1 MSRGFLTL
9 ICAPFIQAVIYSQ
22 SMAEKGWK
30 YIVTEIKGRKAMFFT
45 LDCKK
50 RIFYLK
56 IFAVCSSFF
65 LLTLW
70 SGFQVYAA
78 DAEAQPDTSE
88 KENSSYDY
96 SEYMEEFQSGS
107 GLMEALPDDA
117 QGILKSLDI
126 YGPDYNSILNI
137 DFSRAEGEIMK
148 LISGEAKTPFGA
160 FASVCGIMI
169 LFSILDGFRE
179 GLKSSPMGEVMGT
192 VSVLVVTSLLVMPVT
207 RLIESCAG
215 SLMVSAG
222 FLMAY
227 LPVFA
232 GIVISSGNSVSGA
245 SYYAIMIA
253 AGNVIAFL
261 ASRVVVPFMSIF
273 LGIGVM
279 GGISPQLK
287 LGGISSAISKA
298 VKWILG
304 FSMSVFSALLT
315 FNTLLT
321 ASADSV
327 ATRAVRFTVSSFV
340 PVVGSALSEAYRTVK
355 SGMGL
360 LKSGV
365 GVFVIIS
372 IAVIF
377 LPVLIQCILW
387 MASLGLCKVIGEILG
402 QNTVVTVLSGV
413 SAVLGIMIALI
424 LSVSTVFVISTTII
438 LVVGGGG

>member
-1 MSRGFLTL
+1 M
-9 ICAPFIQAVIYSQ
+9 I
-22 SMAEKGWK
+22 
-30 YIVTEIKGRKAMFFT
+30 FT
-45 LDCKK
+45 LDNKK

-56 IFAVCSSFF
+56 VFAICSSVFM
-65 LLTLW
+65 LTLW
-70 SGFQVYAA
+70 SVFQA
-78 DAEAQPDTSE
+78 DSLESVEQTGKNTSYETSE
-88 KENSSYDY
+88 EESEGSDY
-96 SEYMEEFQSGS
+96 LDYIEDFQKGS
-107 GLMEALPDDA
+107 QLIDALPDDA
-117 QGILKSLDI
+117 RELLNRLDI
-126 YGPDYNSILNI
+126 YGPDYSSLLDM
-137 DFSRAEGEIMK
+137 DFSKVAGEITG
-148 LISGEAKTPFGA
+148 LIFGEGKTPFGV

-169 LFSILDGFRE
+169 LFAVLDGFRE
-179 GLKSSPMGEVMGT
+179 GLKSSPMTEVMGT
-192 VSVLVVTSLLVMPVT
+192 VSVLAVTSLLVLPVT

-215 SLMVSAG
+215 SLLVSSS

-245 SYYAIMIA
+245 AYYSIMIA
-253 AGNVIAFL
+253 AGNVISLL
-261 ASRVVVPFMSIF
+261 ASRVVTPFMSIF

-279 GGISPQLK
+279 GGVSPQLK
-287 LGGISSAISKA
+287 LGGISSAISRA

-304 FSMSVFSALLT
+304 FSMSIFSALLT

-360 LKSGV
+360 LKSGI

-377 LPVLIQCILW
+377 LPVLVQCILW
-387 MASLGLCKVIGEILG
+387 MLSLSLCRVIGEILG
-402 QNTVVTVLSGV
+402 QSTVVTVLSGV
-413 SAVLGIMIALI
+413 SSVLGIMIALI

-438 LVVGGGG
+438 LVAGGSG

>member
-1 MSRGFLTL
+1 MNFTFDL
-9 ICAPFIQAVIYSQ
+9 
-22 SMAEKGWK
+22 K
-30 YIVTEIKGRKAMFFT
+30 RK
-45 LDCKK
+45 
-50 RIFYLK
+50 IFYLK
-56 IFAVCSSFF
+56 IFALCSSIF

-70 SGFQVYAA
+70 SVFQVDSLESGIKEESAVT
-78 DAEAQPDTSE
+78 ETSE
-88 KENSSYDY
+88 RDSEEGEDKEGSDY
-96 SEYMEEFQSGS
+96 LDYIENFQNGS
-107 GLMEALPDDA
+107 QLIEALPDDTR
-117 QGILKSLDI
+117 QLLNRLDI
-126 YGPDYNSILNI
+126 YGPDYSSILNM
-137 DFSRAEGEIMK
+137 DFSKVAGEIMT
-148 LISGEAKTPFGA
+148 LIFGEGKTPFGV

-169 LFSILDGFRE
+169 LFAVLDGFRE

-192 VSVLVVTSLLVMPVT
+192 VSVLAVTSLLVLPVT
-207 RLIESCAG
+207 KLIEGCAG
-215 SLMVSAG
+215 ALLVSSS

-245 SYYAIMIA
+245 AYYSIMIG
-253 AGNVIAFL
+253 AGNIISLL
-261 ASRVVVPFMSIF
+261 ASRVVTPFMSIF

-304 FSMSVFSALLT
+304 FSMSIFSALLT

-360 LKSGV
+360 LKSGI

-377 LPVLIQCILW
+377 LPVLVQCIMW
-387 MASLGLCKVIGEILG
+387 MLSLSICKVIGEILG

-413 SAVLGIMIALI
+413 SSVLGIMIALI

-438 LVVGGGG
+438 LVAGGSG

>member
-1 MSRGFLTL
+1 M
-9 ICAPFIQAVIYSQ
+9 I
-22 SMAEKGWK
+22 
-30 YIVTEIKGRKAMFFT
+30 FT
-45 LDCKK
+45 MDCKRK
-50 RIFYLK
+50 IFCLK
-56 IFAVCSSFF
+56 IFALSLGLF
-65 LLTLW
+65 LLIFLAP
-70 SGFQVYAA
+70 GFRVNAL
-78 DAEAQPDTSE
+78 EEPSPE
-88 KENSSYDY
+88 ENSRSGTAGEGEGGDSSDY
-96 SEYMEEFQSGS
+96 LEYIEDFQKG
-107 GLMEALPDDA
+107 GELIEALPDDSKE
-117 QGILKSLDI
+117 LLNRLEI
-126 YGPDYNSILNI
+126 YGPDYSSLLNM
-137 DFSRAEGEIMK
+137 DFSKVAQEIMGM
-148 LISGEAKTPFGA
+148 IFGEGKTPFGV
-160 FASVCGIMI
+160 FASICGIMI
-169 LFSILDGFRE
+169 LFAILDGFRE

-192 VSVLVVTSLLVMPVT
+192 VSVLAVTSIIVLPVT
-207 RLIESCAG
+207 KLIESCAG
-215 SLMVSAG
+215 ALLVSSS
-222 FLMAY
+222 FLLAY

-245 SYYAIMIA
+245 AYYSIMIGT
-253 AGNVIAFL
+253 GNVISLL
-261 ASRVVVPFMSIF
+261 ASRVVTPFMSIF

-287 LGGISSAISKA
+287 LGGISSAISRA

-304 FSMSVFSALLT
+304 FSMSIFSALLT

-387 MASLGLCKVIGEILG
+387 MMSLSLCRVIGEVLG
-402 QNTVVTVLSGV
+402 QNTVVSVLSGA

-438 LVVGGGG
+438 LVAGGVG

>member
-1 MSRGFLTL
+1 MN
-9 ICAPFIQAVIYSQ
+9 
-22 SMAEKGWK
+22 
-30 YIVTEIKGRKAMFFT
+30 FT
-45 LDCKK
+45 LDFKR
-50 RIFYLK
+50 RIFCLK
-56 IFAVCSSFF
+56 IFVLCSSIF

-70 SGFQVYAA
+70 SVFQVDSLESGIKEESAVT
-78 DAEAQPDTSE
+78 EASE
-88 KENSSYDY
+88 HASEDGEYKEGSDY
-96 SEYMEEFQSGS
+96 LDYIEDFQNGS
-107 GLMEALPDDA
+107 QLIEALPDDTR
-117 QGILKSLDI
+117 QFLNRLDI
-126 YGPDYNSILNI
+126 YGPDYSSILNM
-137 DFSRAEGEIMK
+137 DFSKVAGEIMT
-148 LISGEAKTPFGA
+148 LIFGEGKTPFGV
-160 FASVCGIMI
+160 FASVCGVMI
-169 LFSILDGFRE
+169 LFAVLDGFRE

-192 VSVLVVTSLLVMPVT
+192 VSVLAVTSLLVLPVT
-207 RLIESCAG
+207 KLIEGCAG
-215 SLMVSAG
+215 ALLVSSS

-245 SYYAIMIA
+245 AYYSIMIG
-253 AGNVIAFL
+253 AGNLISLL
-261 ASRVVVPFMSIF
+261 ASRVVTPFMSIF

-304 FSMSVFSALLT
+304 FSMSIFSALLT

-360 LKSGV
+360 LKSGI

-377 LPVLIQCILW
+377 LPVLVQCIMW
-387 MASLGLCKVIGEILG
+387 MLSLSICKVIGEILG

-413 SAVLGIMIALI
+413 SSVLGIMIALI

-438 LVVGGGG
+438 LVAGGSG